1 MVDMTQ
7 RHTFAAF
14 LDRLAA
20 GTLADDDWAEYAV
33 NHYPDETLE
42 ECRRNCVQL
51 AIEAGEPFPRT
62 DTDRAWL
69 HAWANDLRA
78 TIA

>member
-1 MVDMTQ
+1 MTQ
-7 RHTFAAF
+7 RHAFAAF

-20 GTLADDDWAEYAV
+20 GTLADDDWAAYLV

-42 ECRRNCVQL
+42 EYRRNCVRL

-62 DTDRAWL
+62 DTDRARL
-69 HAWANDLRA
+69 HAWANELRA
-78 TIA
+78 TIP